1 MQVQLRLKA
10 LIAFTAFVLNGKTL
24 LACAEY
30 FAYGEYIRH
39 TLFTEAQVYGQGA
52 LQRFQYHFNE
62 RWDLILEPTEDQNI
76 QLWRSAFKQP
86 FPDSVLY
93 ELIYEWSV
101 ESILYG
107 QPTNAALRYLR
118 LNAAKDA
125 QAKAIMKYLIFAKKS
140 ALLSAGA
147 YDDPWHMKKPQNT
160 NRSDRKLIYTALGR
174 ARQTKF
180 TFLRERYAYLAIRS
194 IYYSQL
200 PNRYRWIAKI
210 NKRFFDVRKQE
221 GIALWAKYFENL
233 AAPKANLTDL
243 ARIFWSA
250 GEKSNAAFE
259 LFKKQRSDQTQIIAN
274 PSILAMSLA
283 DRIDRCLPSLIQI
296 ARMKFD
302 EAQLLFV
309 VQREI
314 SKVEDWV
321 LTPYYT
327 HMAPAIET
335 HQYWQYDDHYAQKL
349 KMSRLSVDRA
359 YARQLASWMQTIR
372 LKEHAQLWKALQA
385 YAAWMGGVDTQVQ
398 LAAQYNSPQQKALIE
413 RIYIL
418 RQTRNQA
425 ALVLRSPTAQRI
437 IRENADNL
445 RFMFAMARELEFA
458 GAKTEAAYFF
468 AKIHRQEPTF
478 NWGDQHPNNLKSI
491 WRNWGPAYG
500 KKISTWNF
508 YAYWIYYLD
517 DAYKAA
523 QINDLL
529 NDIEQAE
536 GESDFELWLKK
547 DARMKKNEVCNLL
560 GTHYFRVG
568 NLNAA
573 LQIFEKAADKYWKGA
588 PFSWCLRVNPF
599 YTTFY
604 QEHKQS
610 RADSAWLTKPQM
622 LRKALRLENK
632 FLSSTADNKARYAFL
647 LGNFYFNATYNG
659 NAWMLRRYEWSV
671 HHEPSD
677 HPDEAEYQHA
687 YLAQRYYL
695 AGSRAAK
702 NPEMKA
708 FLLRMAAK
716 CNGKYGKYGK
726 MLLKKYPEY
735 GKDLLSN
742 CEEFFTAYHKH
753 FKYFKR

>member
-1 MQVQLRLKA
+1 MQIQLRLKA
-10 LIAFTAFVLNGKTL
+10 LIAFTALVLNGQIL
-24 LACAEY
+24 LACSEY

-76 QLWRSAFKQP
+76 QLWRSAFKKP
-86 FPDSVLY
+86 FSDSVLY
-93 ELIYEWSV
+93 ELIYEMDV
-101 ESILYG
+101 ESMLYVS
-107 QPTNAALRYLR
+107 PVNKALRYLR
-118 LNAAKDA
+118 ENAATDP
-125 QAKAIMKYLIFAKKS
+125 QARAILNYLVFAKKS
-140 ALLSAGA
+140 ALLSTGA
-147 YDDPWHMKKPQNT
+147 NADPWHMEEARNT
-160 NRSDRKLIYTALGR
+160 KRSNRKLIYTALSR
-174 ARQTKF
+174 AKQSKF
-180 TFLRERYAYLAIRS
+180 KFLRERYAYLAIRS
-194 IYYSQL
+194 IYYDQQPKRHS
-200 PNRYRWIAKI
+200 WIASI
-210 NKRFFDVRKQE
+210 NKRFFDTKKPE

-233 AAPKANLTDL
+233 TASKAKLSDL
-243 ARIFWSA
+243 ASIFWSA

-259 LFKKQRSDQTQIIAN
+259 LFKKQHCNPAQISAS

-283 DRIDRCLPSLIQI
+283 DRLDRCLPELKQI
-296 ARMKFD
+296 TKKHFD

-335 HQYWQYDDHYAQKL
+335 HQYWQYDENYAQKL
-349 KMSRLSVDRA
+349 KLLRLSEDCA
-359 YARQLASWMQTIR
+359 YARKLASWMQTVD
-372 LKEHAQLWKALQA
+372 LKKHKQFWVALQS
-385 YAAWMGGVDTQVQ
+385 YTAWMGGEGAQVQ
-398 LAAQYNSPQQKALIE
+398 LASQYNSPQEKALIE
-413 RIYIL
+413 RIFVL
-418 RQTRNQA
+418 QQTRLEA
-425 ALVLRSPTAQRI
+425 AKVLNSPTAQRI
-437 IRENADNL
+437 IQENAENL
-445 RFMFAMARELEFA
+445 RFLFAMARELEFA

-468 AKIHRQEPTF
+468 AKIHRQEPTY
-478 NWGDQHPNNLKSI
+478 NWGQNTLPNVKKI
-491 WRNWGPAYG
+491 WRNWMPAYG
-500 KKISTWNF
+500 KKISTWGF

-517 DAYKAA
+517 DAYKTT
-523 QINDLL
+523 QILDLL
-529 NDIEQAE
+529 NDIAHAE

-547 DARMKKNEVCNLL
+547 DARIKKNEVCNLL

-568 NLNAA
+568 NLKAA
-573 LQIFEKAADKYWKGA
+573 LSAFEKAPEKFWKGA
-588 PFSWCLRVNPF
+588 PFNWCLRVNPF

-622 LRKALRLENK
+622 LRKALRLEEK
-632 FLSSTADNKARYAFL
+632 YLKTTADNKARYAFL

-671 HHEPSD
+671 YHEPSD
-677 HPDEAEYQHA
+677 HPDEAEYQNA
-687 YLAQRYYL
+687 FLAQRYYL

-716 CNGKYGKYGK
+716 CSGKYDKI
-726 MLLKKYPEY
+726 LLKKYPEY
-735 GKDLLSN
+735 GQELLSN
-742 CEEFFTAYHKH
+742 CEEFFTAYRKN
-753 FKYFKR
+753 FKYFK